1 MSQFILRRLW
11 TSVPVLFLI
20 TLITFL
26 MINLAPG
33 DPLDYMFDG
42 ERANLGNKEE
52 MRKQLGLDQPL
63 PVRYLLWLKEVAS
76 GNLGYSGF
84 TSLPVSRVLSI
95 RIGPTLL
102 LMSTALLIALVI
114 GIPMGIISA
123 LKQHSWL
130 DYGSTIFSLLW
141 VSVPGFFAALVALYL
156 FSLRIPIFP
165 SFGMTSVTGATDP
178 VQDVLW
184 HLILPA
190 TILGLESTAIF
201 LRYTRA
207 SMLEVIRQDYVTT
220 ARSKGLKERAV
231 VYKHTFRN
239 ALLPLLTILG
249 LQLPSLFGGAVLIET
264 IFGWPGLGRI
274 SVEAVASR
282 DYTTIMAF
290 SLITAVLV
298 LCSNLLT
305 DISYAY
311 IDPRIKY
318 K

>member
-1 MSQFILRRLW
+1 MRQFIFRRLW
-11 TSVPVLFLI
+11 TSIPVLFLI

-42 ERANLGNKEE
+42 ERATLVNKEE
-52 MRKQLGLDQPL
+52 LRKQLGLDQPL
-63 PVRYLLWLKEVAS
+63 PVRYFIWLKEVAS

-84 TSLPVSRVLSI
+84 TSLPVSRVLGI

-102 LMSTALLIALVI
+102 LMSTAMLIALLI
-114 GIPMGIISA
+114 GIPIGIISA
-123 LKQHSWL
+123 LKQYSWV
-130 DYGSTIFSLLW
+130 DYGVTLFSLLW
-141 VSVPGFFAALVALYL
+141 VSIPGFFIALVALYL
-156 FSLRIPIFP
+156 FSLKIPIFP
-165 SFGMTSVTGATDP
+165 SYGMMSVTGVTDP
-178 VQDVLW
+178 IQDVAW
-184 HLILPA
+184 HLFLPA
-190 TILGLESTAIF
+190 TILGLESTAVF
-201 LRYTRA
+201 MRYTRS
-207 SMLEVIRQDYVTT
+207 SMLEVVRQDYITT
-220 ARSKGLKERAV
+220 ARAKGLKERLV
-231 VYKHTFRN
+231 VGQHAFRN
-239 ALLPLLTILG
+239 ALLPLLTIIG

-298 LCSNLLT
+298 LSANLLT

-311 IDPRIKY
+311 ADPRIKF